1 MNFLK
6 RNWTIKVLLNVLFAR
21 RVRFHKAVG
30 INDLDEWPAL
40 KVNNSLTL
48 ARNIVYSLTIVRFGL
63 NALPQGPQWKLAS
76 MWGSTSSPKTPI
88 C

>member
-1 MNFLK
+1 M
-6 RNWTIKVLLNVLFAR
+6 LLNGLFAR

-30 INDLDEWPAL
+30 INDLDEWPTL

-48 ARNIVYSLTIVRFGL
+48 AQNIVYSLTIVRFGL
-63 NALPQGPQWKLAS
+63 NAFPQGPQWKLES